1 MVLWDKRVSRRT
13 KKNVYKRVIK
23 SILFYGSYGWNINKK
38 RVTHSRNALLETVG
52 RIVKERQNPKSCYYR
67 QNGYTGLCCGLY
79 KRKQRM
85 WYRQVL
91 GTSDNRRPKQAL

>member
-38 RVTHSRNALLETVG
+38 MSYS
-52 RIVKERQNPKSCYYR
+52 Q
-67 QNGYTGLCCGLY
+67 
-79 KRKQRM
+79 
-85 WYRQVL
+85 
-91 GTSDNRRPKQAL
+91 